1 MNLTYSLKEAAER
14 LGLKHR
20 PMMKLMREKGLLDTH
35 NLPTNPELTKLY
47 LVTRENRY
55 IHPEAGWQYPR
66 TTRVTAAGIPWLA
79 DKLAVERPMPPAQ
92 QDPRDVA

>member
-1 MNLTYSLKEAAER
+1 MSHSLKEAAER

-20 PMMKLMREKGLLDTH
+20 DLMKRMRERGLLDKY

-47 LVTRENRY
+47 LVTRENKFY
-55 IHPEAGWQYPR
+55 SDNKGWRFTR
-66 TTRVTAAGIPWLA
+66 TTRVTDAGIPWLA
-79 DKLAVERPMPPAQ
+79 DKLGIERAMPPAQ

>member
-1 MNLTYSLKEAAER
+1 MSHSLKDTATR

-20 PMMKLMREKGLLDTH
+20 DMMKRMREKGLTDQY

-47 LVTRENRY
+47 LVTRENKFY
-55 IHPEAGWQYPR
+55 SDNKGWRFTR
-66 TTRVTAAGIPWLA
+66 TTRVTDAGINWLA
-79 DKLAVERPMPPAQ
+79 DKLGVERPMPPAQ